1 LDGVFAEGLIPGTLG
16 EVGDEVHMRAI
27 VVMCRFEV
35 DEWWLCFSQV
45 GKKKKKKKT
54 NTSIRNRISVGFIFR
69 IFFLKKKLYSFL
81 KLIILI

>member
-45 GKKKKKKKT
+45 GKKKKKKKKPILRFEIGYL
-54 NTSIRNRISVGFIFR
+54 SGLFLGF
-69 IFFLKKKLYSFL
+69 FF
-81 KLIILI
+81 